1 MIFCLPSS
9 EEIVGDKPLEAHKA
23 VKALT
28 KTIIR
33 LQGLYSNTIN
43 KTCTHIKM
51 VVNNL
56 EALED
61 AFEKAK
67 ARKTI
72 SYEKQ
77 FSSIIESILQL
88 TKKIVEITEESSKTY
103 D

>member
-1 MIFCLPSS
+1 
-9 EEIVGDKPLEAHKA
+9 
-23 VKALT
+23 
-28 KTIIR
+28 
-33 LQGLYSNTIN
+33 
-43 KTCTHIKM
+43 M

-88 TKKIVEITEESSKTY
+88 TEKIVEITEESSKTY